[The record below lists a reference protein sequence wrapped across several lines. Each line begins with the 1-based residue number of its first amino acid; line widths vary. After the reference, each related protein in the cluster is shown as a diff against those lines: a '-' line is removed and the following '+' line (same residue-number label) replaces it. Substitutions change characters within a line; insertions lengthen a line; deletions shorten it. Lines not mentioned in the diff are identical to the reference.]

1 MQVYLV
7 GGAVRDELLGLPV
20 RERDWVVV
28 GATPE
33 QMLAAGYTAVGRDF
47 PVFLHPVSK
56 EEYALARMERKS
68 GPGYRGF
75 VTDASPD
82 VTLEQDLL
90 RRDLTI
96 NAIARASDGT
106 LIDPFGGRADLQ
118 RRVLR
123 HVSEAFVEDPVR
135 VLRLAR
141 FAARFAPL
149 GFTVEPLT
157 RALMQR
163 MVRDGEVAAL
173 VPERVWRELERA
185 LAQPA
190 PERFFIELQTCGA
203 LSVILPELAACWQS
217 PAQPT
222 AILQAAVQ
230 RGGDASVRFAAL
242 LGSLAVESIEAL
254 CARLRV
260 PGPYRELAVLCARL
274 GDALANAAALGT
286 EPLLDLLEHADA
298 IRRPERFE
306 ALLAAVSARVQGT
319 TGESGEW
326 HAGARLRQALKVIAT
341 VRVEPGTARRGP
353 EIAAWLR
360 GERLRVLRAAGADPA
375 A

>member
-1 MQVYLV
+1 MEVYLV

-47 PVFLHPVSK
+47 PVFLHPETK

-75 VTDASPD
+75 ITDASPS

-106 LIDPFGGRADLQ
+106 LIDPFDGRGDLQ
-118 RRVLR
+118 RRMLR
-123 HVSEAFVEDPVR
+123 HVSEAFIEDPVR
-135 VLRLAR
+135 ILRLAR

-149 GFTVEPLT
+149 GFSVDPQT
-157 RALMQR
+157 RTLMQR

-185 LAQPA
+185 LAEPC
-190 PERFFIELQTCGA
+190 PERFFIELERCGA
-203 LSVILPELAACWQS
+203 LGVILPELAAGWRM

-222 AILQAAVQ
+222 AILQAAVHL
-230 RGGDASVRFAAL
+230 GADATVRFSAL
-242 LGSLAVESIEAL
+242 LGSLSLESIELL
-254 CARLRV
+254 CKRLRV
-260 PGPYRELAVLCARL
+260 PGPYRELALLCARL
-274 GDALANAAALGT
+274 GTQLAGAARLAAQA
-286 EPLLDLLEHADA
+286 LLDLLEQADA

-306 ALLAAVSARVQGT
+306 SLLSAIQARVQAVN
-319 TGESGEW
+319 EQSGEW
-326 HAGARLRQALKVIAT
+326 RAGARLRAALKAIRG
-341 VRVEPGTARRGP
+341 VRVAADSSRRGP

-360 GERLRVLRAAGADPA
+360 AERLRALTAADADPA